1 MQRSMS
7 SKEKSNITHSS
18 PRTRGGAA
26 QGCRGNA
33 RVCQEAEAR
42 ARGELGAVA
51 FVGESLG
58 NTRQGRG
65 SILGL
70 ETLNNFSG
78 LWGTGEIPS
87 CLVPGPRM
95 IQAEECCLL
104 VGMAR
109 WSRRALYWLL
119 YKSDMLPPACTLCQS
134 LSISSAW
141 EESLS
146 TVSKVFFSCQTSQ
159 YTEIKT

>member
-1 MQRSMS
+1 MQRSTP

-18 PRTRGGAA
+18 PKTRGGAT

-33 RVCQEAEAR
+33 RVCQEAE

-87 CLVPGPRM
+87 CLVPGPGDDSGR
-95 IQAEECCLL
+95 
-104 VGMAR
+104 G
-109 WSRRALYWLL
+109 
-119 YKSDMLPPACTLCQS
+119 MLPPGGYGQMEQACSVLVTLHIRHAPSC
-134 LSISSAW
+134 LHP
-141 EESLS
+141 LP
-146 TVSKVFFSCQTSQ
+146 VSKH
-159 YTEIKT
+159 